1 MTTVKTIVAASP
13 LRHGKGGDEVV
24 NDPSIVHPKTAPP
37 PSPPPPHAC
46 ATRAGKVG
54 PSESAYVVCH

>member
-1 MTTVKTIVAASP
+1 MMTVKTIAAASP

-37 PSPPPPHAC
+37 PSPLPHAR
-46 ATRAGKVG
+46 ATHAGKAG
-54 PSESAYVVCH
+54 PSESAYVICH